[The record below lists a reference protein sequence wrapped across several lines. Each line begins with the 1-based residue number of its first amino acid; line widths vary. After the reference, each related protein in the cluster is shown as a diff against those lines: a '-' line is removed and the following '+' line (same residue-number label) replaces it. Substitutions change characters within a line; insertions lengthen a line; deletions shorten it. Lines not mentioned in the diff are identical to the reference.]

1 MNSKEFADDFQ
12 CKKGSAMNPKE
23 KCKVWASPNTK
34 SSSKFNIKLP
44 LTDEESEIQ
53 SITAKSN
60 RNDNET
66 INR

>member
-34 SSSKFNIKLP
+34 SSSKFDIKLP
-44 LTDEESEIQ
+44 SPYEESEIQ
-53 SITAKSN
+53 SITGEPQRNKSETLN
-60 RNDNET
+60 R
-66 INR
+66 